1 MKKKLIMV
9 LAAFVIALTSFTA
22 VDVASNKAQAKDWKK
37 TGGLWTEY
45 WHSGSFKNYTYTQV
59 FHPYYKGKVS
69 GFLTANGS
77 GSGKI
82 QAVLQQKTSKG
93 WKNVKTFYAKKKGKT
108 SMYYNKASKSYSAS
122 YRFKLTNTGTKKTV
136 NYKFMSMY

>member
-1 MKKKLIMV
+1 MKKKLIMI
-9 LAAFVIALTSFTA
+9 LAALVIALTSFTA
-22 VDVASNKAQAKDWKK
+22 VDLANNKAQAKDWKK

-45 WHSGSFKNYTYTQV
+45 WHSGSFKNYIYTPV

-93 WKNVKTFYAKKKGKT
+93 WKNVKTFYAKKKGKRVCIIT
-108 SMYYNKASKSYSAS
+108 RHQKATLRVIDSNLPTRAL
-122 YRFKLTNTGTKKTV
+122 RKL
-136 NYKFMSMY
+136 